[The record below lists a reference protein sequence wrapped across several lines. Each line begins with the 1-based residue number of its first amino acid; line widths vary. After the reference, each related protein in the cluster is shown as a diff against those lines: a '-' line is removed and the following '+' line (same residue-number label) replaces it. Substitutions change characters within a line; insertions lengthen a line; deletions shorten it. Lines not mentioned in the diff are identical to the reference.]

1 MAGVLP
7 AAGPL
12 ERAQALDAPR
22 GLRAVRLQAGFTA
35 RTCGRVH
42 RQNLDVAKIVAL
54 LKWNLGDWLY
64 S

>member
-1 MAGVLP
+1 MAGALP

-22 GLRAVRLQAGFTA
+22 GSRAVRLQPGFTA
-35 RTCGRVH
+35 QTCGRGH
-42 RQNLDVAKIVAL
+42 RQKKIVAL